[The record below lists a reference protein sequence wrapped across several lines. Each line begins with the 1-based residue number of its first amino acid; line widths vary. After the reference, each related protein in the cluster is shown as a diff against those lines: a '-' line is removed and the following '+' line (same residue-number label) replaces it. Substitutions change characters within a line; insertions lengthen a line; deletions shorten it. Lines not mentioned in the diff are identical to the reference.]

1 MEVTYFRTAKVIKEK
16 SGKYVSIEVEV
27 SRECVVKVARI
38 TGDFFAYP
46 PEAVDNIEKY
56 LAGKKVTHSLIED
69 LRTLVNDAV
78 LAGVGRERFQ
88 SLLTDVLE
96 EVMKACRKSAA
107 E

>member
-1 MEVTYFRTAKVIKEK
+1 M
-16 SGKYVSIEVEV
+16 
-27 SRECVVKVARI
+27 
-38 TGDFFAYP
+38 
-46 PEAVDNIEKY
+46 
-56 LAGKKVTHSLIED
+56 THSLIED